1 MGISDSGE
9 KNAEVVRMLP
19 AAKLA
24 F

>member
-19 AAKLA
+19 VTKLT